1 MNTAFASICPNATL
15 CALLLASVISVPN
28 SVF

>member
-1 MNTAFASICPNATL
+1 MNATVASICPIATL
-15 CALLLASVISVPN
+15 CALLLASVISVSN